1 MDHIFSIYVYSP
13 DSVKYKKAAI
23 NLINKKGNKCFQYT
37 VTAALN
43 HEQIGKKKRITKIK
57 AFIIYKYN

>member
-43 HEQIGKKKRITKIK
+43 HEQIGKNPKRITKTK
-57 AFIIYKYN
+57 AFINKYN